1 LKPFQPGGGAGVPG
15 GNGVQRSGSSSRS
28 SGSTAAQ
35 KAQKVTGAMNT
46 AAKLLGPAGGGGLP
60 NAMVGAGLK
69 QAFKAAGAA
78 DAALNGEEPP
88 GDDASSD
95 ANATTI
101 SAKWTNV
108 SLIKPSALRQTPDF
122 MILSKPVDVE
132 VPSPAAPGLPAD
144 QAAAANAVTRSTLR
158 LASTLSAA
166 ATAKQRLGA
175 AGAAHNDEWQYR
187 QAQAL
192 LYLRRASGEAMLTV
206 ARDLA
211 AYRAIAA
218 NNPGTA
224 ITGAQAL
231 DVQQQLTS
239 GLPADVVSVM
249 KRLGMTDA
257 SLEKYRQEL
266 LAQSAGMSAAVATDA
281 LRALEDA
288 LKEFGDYW
296 TSLPTIS
303 APWS

>member
-1 LKPFQPGGGAGVPG
+1 
-15 GNGVQRSGSSSRS
+15 
-28 SGSTAAQ
+28 
-35 KAQKVTGAMNT
+35 
-46 AAKLLGPAGGGGLP
+46 
-60 NAMVGAGLK
+60 
-69 QAFKAAGAA
+69 
-78 DAALNGEEPP
+78 
-88 GDDASSD
+88 
-95 ANATTI
+95 
-101 SAKWTNV
+101 
-108 SLIKPSALRQTPDF
+108 
-122 MILSKPVDVE
+122 
-132 VPSPAAPGLPAD
+132 
-144 QAAAANAVTRSTLR
+144 
-158 LASTLSAA
+158 
-166 ATAKQRLGA
+166 
-175 AGAAHNDEWQYR
+175 
-187 QAQAL
+187 
-192 LYLRRASGEAMLTV
+192 MLTV

-231 DVQQQLTS
+231 NVQQQLAS